1 MRTICMPHFTYLPMC
16 KGVLNLNDTDDKV
29 TLQTETSPEP
39 EIDDI
44 LSKVESMDIP
54 DVPSSGL
61 GRDVPWVNLVFGLV
75 ALGLLLFTFWS
86 AAIFPMPAF
95 SQRATHLCFIV
106 LLCGFTSVSGIW
118 KTDKQGKYGAPLQD
132 RIINIVMMVAGLIAI
147 LYFAVYW
154 KRLYLASMLPLDYV
168 MAAIV
173 ILITLEI
180 TRRAIGWTLVVIVV
194 LAVIYAVFGPY
205 FPQAISHRGY
215 TIQRIISQ
223 VVVGTEGL
231 FSSTLGIASTY
242 VAAFVFFAGF
252 LEAFGGLKVFMKLAL
267 AVSGGLIGGP
277 AKIAVVA
284 SSFFAMLSGSTV
296 ANVVSTGSITI
307 PLMKRMGYPKEWAG
321 AVEAC
326 ASTGGTFTPP
336 IMGATAFILAEFL
349 GVPYLEVMTAAII
362 PSILYYVGLYSAVHH
377 QSCRLNFKGLPKDKL
392 PSAKA
397 SLRKSAPLLLPIILL
412 VYLLIMQYT
421 AMTAAMYSI
430 VLLFAVSF
438 LAKETRPTIQR
449 ILRASKGSA
458 KAMIVVSSACASAG
472 IFIAVLNIT
481 GLGFKLS
488 SLIVSLSGGN
498 LFIALLLTQVT
509 AVLLGMGLVT
519 PAVYA
524 LLGVLVAP
532 GLIKMGV
539 MPMAAHMFV
548 FFASALAPITPPVA
562 LAAFAAAGIADAD
575 PFKVGMHSVKLAL
588 VAFFLPYFF
597 VLNPALLAYGG
608 FLEILQPLVT
618 ALIGVF
624 SLGFASQGF
633 FRRQLA
639 MWERVLCC
647 LFALCLVLP
656 EPITDVV
663 GLIGLAS
670 MAFYFHKSTKR
681 SVVNA

>member
-1 MRTICMPHFTYLPMC
+1 LDNADEISFHS
-16 KGVLNLNDTDDKV
+16 GSNQN
-29 TLQTETSPEP
+29 P

-44 LSKVESMDIP
+44 LGKVESMDIP
-54 DVPSSGL
+54 DVLPSGL
-61 GRDVPWVNLVFGLV
+61 GRNVPWINLVFGLV
-75 ALGLLLFTFWS
+75 AIGLLIFTFWS
-86 AAIFPMPAF
+86 AAIFPMAAF
-95 SQRATHLCFIV
+95 AQRAIHLCFIV
-106 LLCGFTSVSGIW
+106 LLCGFTSTSGIW
-118 KTDKQGKYGAPLQD
+118 KTGKHEEYGVLLPE
-132 RIINIVMMVAGLIAI
+132 RVINMAIMISGLIGI
-147 LYFAVYW
+147 LYFAIYW
-154 KRLYLASMLPLDYV
+154 KRLYLSTMLPVDYI

-173 ILITLEI
+173 ILITLEV

-194 LAVIYAVFGPY
+194 LAVIYAFFGPY
-205 FPQAISHRGY
+205 FPQSISHRGY

-223 VVVGTEGL
+223 IVVGTDGL

-267 AVSGGLIGGP
+267 SVSGGLTGGP
-277 AKIAVVA
+277 AKIAVVS

-349 GVPYLEVMTAAII
+349 GVPYLDVMVAAII
-362 PSILYYVGLYSAVHH
+362 PSFLYYVGLYSAVHH
-377 QSCRLNFKGLPKDKL
+377 QSCRLQFKGLPKDKL
-392 PSAKA
+392 PSAKD
-397 SLRKSAPLLLPIILL
+397 SLKKSAPILLPVILL

-430 VLLFAVSF
+430 TLLFLVSF
-438 LAKETRPTIQR
+438 LAKETRPTVQR

-488 SLIVSLSGGN
+488 SLIISLSGGN
-498 LFIALLLTQVT
+498 LFIALLLTQIT

-539 MPMAAHMFV
+539 LPMAAHMFV
-548 FFASALAPITPPVA
+548 FFVSALAPITPPVA
-562 LAAFAAAGIADAD
+562 LAAFAAAGIAEAD
-575 PFKVGMHSVKLAL
+575 PFKVGIHSVKLAL
-588 VAFFLPYFF
+588 VAFFMPYFF
-597 VLNPALLAYGG
+597 VLNPALLAIGG
-608 FLEILQPLVT
+608 GWEIVQPLIT
-618 ALIGVF
+618 SLLGVF

-633 FRRQLA
+633 FRRELA

-647 LFALCLVLP
+647 VFALLLVLP
-656 EPITDVV
+656 EPITDFV
-663 GLIGLAS
+663 GLVGLAL
-670 MAFYFHKSTKR
+670 MAVYFHKSMKR
-681 SVVNA
+681 GVASA